1 MKESTQDNKDY
12 LALKEVA
19 EQCGASYGTIK
30 RDIEHGRLPAYRI
43 GRKYFVA
50 KADMENY
57 NRLIAEKKN
66 VAGYTIAQLM
76 EKIPLSYAFLME
88 LIKSKKLP
96 AVKVGRQYIISEET
110 FQQFMEECR
119 LDS

>member
-1 MKESTQDNKDY
+1 
-12 LALKEVA
+12 
-19 EQCGASYGTIK
+19 
-30 RDIEHGRLPAYRI
+30 
-43 GRKYFVA
+43 
-50 KADMENY
+50 MENY